1 MNWKATASDGTV
13 YVIRDQP
20 TARHAWMMAE
30 RLLRGQGPDVTVVRV
45 DAVPQQD
52 A

>member
-1 MNWKATASDGTV
+1 MNWMATASDGTV

-30 RLLRGQGPDVTVVRV
+30 RLLRGHGPGRTVVRI
-45 DAVPQQD
+45 DAVPRQD